1 MLNLDDYIYSETEES
16 IILTSKEP
24 DNDGF
29 TFSITFTKDEKE
41 HEESLEAIK
50 DFFIREIL

>member
-24 DNDGF
+24 DKDGF
-29 TFSITFTKDEKE
+29 TFSISFTKNEQE
-41 HEESLEAIK
+41 HEESMKAIK

>member
-24 DNDGF
+24 DKDGF
-29 TFSITFTKDEKE
+29 TFSIAFTKDEKE
-41 HEESLEAIK
+41 HEESMKAIK

>member
-29 TFSITFTKDEKE
+29 TFSISFTKNEQE
-41 HEESLEAIK
+41 HEESMKAIK